1 MKWIGHTIIF
11 LQNVKNRILRNIL
24 RHLFAECGKN
34 VRFCASDFFSFKTL
48 YIKDDVYIGRGAKFS
63 ARHAHI
69 YIGNKVMFGPNV
81 TIRGGNHN
89 TSVVGKFMA
98 DVDSKRESDD
108 QNVIIEDDV
117 WVGAGA
123 IILKGS
129 RIGRGS
135 VVAAGAVVTKS
146 FPPYSVVGGVPAK
159 LLKRRFTFEQV
170 LEHEISLY
178 HESKRTTIETYDV
191 W

>member
-1 MKWIGHTIIF
+1 MKWIGRTVIF
-11 LQNVKNRILRNIL
+11 MRNVKNRILRNIF
-24 RHLFAECGKN
+24 RHMFAQCGKN
-34 VRFCASDFFSFKTL
+34 VRFYASDFFSFSTI

-63 ARHAHI
+63 ARHAQI
-69 YIGNKVMFGPNV
+69 FIGSKVMFGPNV

-98 DVDSKRESDD
+98 DVYSKRETDD

-123 IILKGS
+123 IILKGVII
-129 RIGRGS
+129 RRGS

-146 FPPYSVVGGVPAK
+146 FPPYSVLGGVPAK
-159 LLKRRFTFEQV
+159 LIKKRFSPTQI
-170 LEHEISLY
+170 LEHEAQLY
-178 HESKRTTIETYDV
+178 PENSRLKIEDL
-191 W
+191 